1 MAGHLPCYQKR
12 IYVIYLYNK
21 PKVDNSEYFYP
32 LLLQQFDRMKGRF
45 RDYMCFKADQ
55 CPINIKKYCF
65 NHNLN
70 SLPFKPQQR

>member
-1 MAGHLPCYQKR
+1 
-12 IYVIYLYNK
+12 
-21 PKVDNSEYFYP
+21 
-32 LLLQQFDRMKGRF
+32 MKGRF